1 MYKFGFDEQKFC
13 YKTAFFEFQSNFA
26 RNETISL
33 LNLKK
38 NDIFNEKNIRNLL
51 KHNFKKKNEL
61 NIFIN
66 KNTIKMLKT

>member
-13 YKTAFFEFQSNFA
+13 YKTAFFELQSIFA

-33 LNLKK
+33 LNFFKRKKTIVLIKK
-38 NDIFNEKNIRNLL
+38 NVRNLL
-51 KHNFKKKNEL
+51 KHDFKKEKNEL

-66 KNTIKMLKT
+66 